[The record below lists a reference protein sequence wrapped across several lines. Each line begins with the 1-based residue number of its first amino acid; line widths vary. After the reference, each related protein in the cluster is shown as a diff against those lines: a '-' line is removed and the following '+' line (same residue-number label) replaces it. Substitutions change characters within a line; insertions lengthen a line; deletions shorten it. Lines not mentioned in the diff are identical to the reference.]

1 LVRWATAEALGNVI
15 AASTDI
21 RQVRKTARVL
31 WWAASD
37 EAIEALEK
45 AANRLSVL
53 EVQANPG
60 SDPLVSFEP
69 VRHIA
74 WGWAVFVGVVLV
86 AAILAVFLLP
96 ADFWQAHVAV
106 AIGTIIGI
114 LSGIAGL
121 LGFSLRD
128 VFHRKGE

>member
-1 LVRWATAEALGNVI
+1 MYAVNTLYRLI
-15 AASTDI
+15 FLSSDI
-21 RQVRKTARVL
+21 KQIRKTL
-31 WWAASD
+31 M
-37 EAIEALEK
+37 ALNGAVQSREVFETQEQ

-60 SDPLVSFEP
+60 RDPLVAPTP

-74 WGWAVFVGVVLV
+74 WRWAVFVGAVLV

-96 ADFWQAHVAV
+96 ADFWQAHVVV

-128 VFHRKGE
+128 IFHRKEG